1 MADPLETGP
10 IPDTPPPKS
19 SSKPQL
25 AMKSIAAIKAEC
37 DAKGLTSKYAKCA
50 ILAVVGGESGWVPL
64 KELYPHSLSQLT
76 GPSNIFSRSRDPQ
89 ESAQFCKG
97 NNKSRLEYF
106 GWLYGTSWKPPK
118 PVSNGN
124 YYGRGFIQLT
134 HKENYEK
141 IGKLIGVD
149 LVNKPELLEDQSDEG
164 IAVNAKYVVAFIQS
178 GMPDWNEAQ
187 WKSNFMERVLNTV
200 KGSHDSWNKKRG
212 YNEYFLGG
220 KPAAAPTDKDPTS
233 TTVNK
238 TAREIETASPNKR
251 EAYAEDRSA
260 NFSTVGFADPE
271 GKYPLRDYMN
281 EPDTNRLA
289 RGILDGT
296 SVNFKDASRKRN
308 IPTAMGGAYDQP
320 ESAYNTVY
328 PLNKVFE
335 SESGHVLEFDDS
347 PDGERINLY
356 HKKGTFIEIDPNGS
370 QINYIVGD
378 GFYITERN
386 GNIFINGTCNITS
399 TGPTNIL
406 CQGNAQI
413 EVDGQTDI
421 VLHNHANIGVAL
433 DLNIAVGGD
442 MNVLVEGNYN
452 LEVGKTSN
460 TRSIGTMSIESTDAL
475 KLKTAKTMSME
486 GGDTASTAETLM
498 KMSSSF
504 KLETPADFQIKAN
517 TFTLDIA
524 TDTKIKTK
532 TFLLETEE
540 TTKIKTDKFQ
550 LDGTTSTDILTGM
563 FNTTTTM
570 GVLQLNSL
578 ATAVINAP
586 TIISMTSAKIDL
598 NGAAIPPVIINA
610 IEDKVE
616 PLVALGAPKVP
627 VDFKGDVVEGREK
640 EQVLVDTVLNPIG
653 EYNPNTLP
661 ITLMDSI
668 LDNIPLVG
676 GLFDSLGVSASNL
689 YDKKYAVTTIESK
702 TSLSTAG
709 VASKRNIVPP
719 VDGPHQEYSQNMVPP
734 ERHSDSV
741 SKYENAEDWNT
752 PEGQKAW
759 NRISSTSD
767 YEHNNEVPAIP
778 TDSSEN
784 VAGTGGSSSTS
795 SLSAEK
801 LADIN
806 GKEDYPLNYPLSKH
820 FTLGMLVVGTNK
832 FKAQKVGSTFYTKQM
847 IVVNLCELCENILE
861 PIWNEFGPCRGGG
874 QGATWYLAEG
884 FRSQA
889 TEGGSATSHHLAGRA
904 ADIHLIPDTK
914 DAIFDAAVKIE
925 KIVPYQEFF
934 MEYARGGA
942 SHWIHIS
949 YDRNNKSKE
958 LQTWVQHSKRSNGL
972 VKLYSG
978 DSK

>member
-76 GPSNIFSRSRDPQ
+76 GPKNIFGRSRDPE

-149 LVNKPELLEDQSDEG
+149 LVNNPELLEDESDEG

-178 GMPDWNEAQ
+178 GMSDWKEAQ

-200 KGSHDSWNKKRG
+200 KGSHDSWDKKRG

-233 TTVNK
+233 TAVNK

-251 EAYAEDRSA
+251 EAYAEDRST
-260 NFSTVGFADPE
+260 NFSTVGFTDPE

-289 RGILDGT
+289 RGILEGT

-347 PDGERINLY
+347 PDGERVNLY

-460 TRSIGTMSIESTDAL
+460 TRSIGTMSIEATDAL
-475 KLKTAKTMSME
+475 KLKTAKSISME
-486 GGDTASTAETLM
+486 GGDTSSTAETLM

-504 KLETPADFQIKAN
+504 KLETPADFQIKAKS
-517 TFTLDIA
+517 FTLDIEDA
-524 TDTKIKTK
+524 TNIKTGSFK
-532 TFLLETEE
+532 T
-540 TTKIKTDKFQ
+540 Q
-550 LDGTTSTDILTGM
+550 TTSGKLELKVASELDIIATGDILLDTPHFDVNG
-563 FNTTTTM
+563 TP
-570 GVLQLNSL
+570 VSISSIDSL
-578 ATAVINAP
+578 SP
-586 TIISMTSAKIDL
+586 
-598 NGAAIPPVIINA
+598 
-610 IEDKVE
+610 
-616 PLVALGAPKVP
+616 LGAPKVP
-627 VDFKGDVVEGREK
+627 VNFAGDAIEGRGQ
-640 EQVLVDTVLNPIG
+640 EQVLVDTVLNPAG
-653 EYNPNTLP
+653 EYNPETLP

-668 LDNIPLVG
+668 LADIPLVG
-676 GLFDSLGVSASNL
+676 DILSSFGGNAPDI

-719 VDGPHQEYSQNMVPP
+719 VDGPHQDYSQNMVPP

-759 NRISSTSD
+759 HRISTTSD
-767 YEHNNEVPAIP
+767 YENNNVVPDVP
-778 TDSSEN
+778 TDPSEN
-784 VAGTGGSSSTS
+784 VKGTGGSSATST
-795 SLSAEK
+795 LSAEK

-806 GKEDYPLNYPLSKH
+806 GKEDFPLNYPLSKH

-847 IVVNLCELCENILE
+847 IIVNLCELCENILE

-914 DAIFDAAVKIE
+914 DAIFDAAVRIE

-958 LQTWVQHSKRSNGL
+958 LETWVQHSKRSNGL

-978 DSK
+978 NTK